1 MNNKEVGNIGELIAE
16 KYLKEKGYI
25 ILENNYL
32 TLYGE
37 IDIIARK
44 ENYIV
49 FVEVKSRNS
58 QKFGQAMEA
67 VDNKKIEKI
76 YNTSL
81 IYIQDKN
88 IQDIQFRYDVIEV
101 YLNKNHVNHIINAF
115 DIL

>member
-16 KYLKEKGYI
+16 KYLKDNGYM

-37 IDIIARK
+37 IDIIAK
-44 ENYIV
+44 YENKII

-58 QKFGQAMEA
+58 NKFGHAMEA
-67 VDNKKIEKI
+67 VDSKKIEKI

-88 IQDIQFRYDVIEV
+88 LKDIQFRYDVIEV
-101 YLNKNHVNHIINAF
+101 YLNKNYVNHIKNAF
-115 DIL
+115 DIS